1 MLKRKSIC
9 LRCEIWK
16 KFPKEGKTK
25 KKCPK
30 KRDKEIALEGDSTI
44 INLLA

>member
-1 MLKRKSIC
+1 M
-9 LRCEIWK
+9 WK
-16 KFPKEGKTK
+16 KSPKEGKTK
-25 KKCPK
+25 KLWPK